1 MKNSKKIIL
10 FILSIVCIIA
20 FLFLISNIIRNKKF
34 EKQSERFYRNVSN
47 NHDTNEL
54 ADNSLDENYIFFH
67 EEETGEVR
75 FQKSDLDKMKFEING
90 INDNIKSHIHD
101 MTEFKNA
108 IKEFIYKHGLIE
120 ASLGNVENWTLE
132 NASNKLLVYIR
143 LNNNEKN
150 MLLVSINLVNNAINI
165 YKYE

>member
-1 MKNSKKIIL
+1 
-10 FILSIVCIIA
+10 
-20 FLFLISNIIRNKKF
+20 
-34 EKQSERFYRNVSN
+34 
-47 NHDTNEL
+47 
-54 ADNSLDENYIFFH
+54 
-67 EEETGEVR
+67 
-75 FQKSDLDKMKFEING
+75 
-90 INDNIKSHIHD
+90 